1 MIDKLILDVAKQLV
15 DEDGRHWDVVPE
27 EGDWC
32 GSKCKTDYINDARA
46 AILVVLSHFAQPR
59 NVTEEMLAAANGY
72 GNLPFIPD
80 KDISAGIAGAM
91 EAEMNRRQS
100 LDANAAALA
109 SYQAH
114 RA

>member
-1 MIDKLILDVAKQLV
+1 MDKLILDVAKQLAN
-15 DEDGRHWDVVPE
+15 ERGYSWDVVPE
-27 EGDWC
+27 DEDGC
-32 GSKCKTDYINDARA
+32 HATTRSDYINDARA
-46 AILVVLSHFAQPR
+46 AILVVLSHFAQPG
-59 NVTEEMLAAANGY
+59 NVTEQMVCHASFHGQLS
-72 GNLPFIPD
+72 LVPD
-80 KDISAGIAGAM
+80 GDLRAGLAGAM

>member
-1 MIDKLILDVAKQLV
+1 MIDPLILDVAKQLAN
-15 DEDGRHWDVVPE
+15 ERGYSWDVVPE
-27 EGDWC
+27 DEDGC
-32 GSKCKTDYINDARA
+32 QPATRTDYINDARA
-46 AILVVLSHFAQPR
+46 AILVVLSHFAQPG
-59 NVTEEMLAAANGY
+59 NVTKEMLAAANEHGD
-72 GNLPFIPD
+72 LPFIPD
-80 KDISAGIAGAM
+80 EDISAGIAGAM